1 VGAVVII
8 QQGGD
13 LRVSNEDDVAAVTA
27 ITAVWATEWL
37 ELLASNRHT
46 AVPAVASAKVN
57 NNIVDEC
64 RHGRP
69 PS

>member
-8 QQGGD
+8 QQGRD

-27 ITAVWATEWL
+27 ITAVWTTEWL
-37 ELLASNRHT
+37 ELFAANRHAT
-46 AVPAVASAKVN
+46 VSAVASTKVN
-57 NNIVDEC
+57 NNIVDER
-64 RHGRP
+64 RHGCP

>member
-8 QQGGD
+8 QQRGD
-13 LRVSNEDDVAAVTA
+13 LGVSNEDDVAPVPA

-37 ELLASNRHT
+37 ELLPANRHAT
-46 AVPAVASAKVN
+46 VPAVASAKVN

>member
-37 ELLASNRHT
+37 ELLPAHRHAT
-46 AVPAVASAKVN
+46 VSAVASAKVN
-57 NNIVDEC
+57 NNFVDEC

>member
-8 QQGGD
+8 QQRGD
-13 LRVSNEDDVAAVTA
+13 LGVSHEDDVPAVST
-27 ITAVWATEWL
+27 ITAVWTAEGL
-37 ELLASNRHT
+37 ELLAADRHT
-46 AVPAVASAKVN
+46 AVSAVAGAKVN

>member
-8 QQGGD
+8 QQRGD
-13 LRVSNEDDVAAVTA
+13 LGVSNEDDVAAMAA
-27 ITAVWATEWL
+27 ITAIWAAERL
-37 ELLASNRHT
+37 EFFPAHRHAT
-46 AVPAVASAKVN
+46 VSAVASAKVN